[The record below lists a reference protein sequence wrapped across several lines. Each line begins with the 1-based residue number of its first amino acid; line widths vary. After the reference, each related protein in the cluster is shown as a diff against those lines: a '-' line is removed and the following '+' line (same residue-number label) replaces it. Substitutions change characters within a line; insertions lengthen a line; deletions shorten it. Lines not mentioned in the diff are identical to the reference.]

1 MYELLDKLSIHIVSY
16 MYRILIISILQL
28 NKNEMHLKYVY
39 SFNLGEKQAGGM
51 TYLGFPTRMRP
62 DEPTLKL
69 IFSVLC
75 FWHPFYKKRNC
86 EATNRDNHL
95 K

>member
-1 MYELLDKLSIHIVSY
+1 
-16 MYRILIISILQL
+16 
-28 NKNEMHLKYVY
+28 MHLKYVY

-51 TYLGFPTRMRP
+51 TYLGFPTIVLWNQFRVRP
-62 DEPTLKL
+62 DESTLKL

-75 FWHPFYKKRNC
+75 FQHPCYKKWNC

>member
-1 MYELLDKLSIHIVSY
+1 

-51 TYLGFPTRMRP
+51 TYLGFPTIV
-62 DEPTLKL
+62 LKTKPVPGV
-69 IFSVLC
+69 SVRTYFKADFLC
-75 FWHPFYKKRNC
+75 FMFPTPMLQKMELWSNQ
-86 EATNRDNHL
+86 
-95 K
+95 